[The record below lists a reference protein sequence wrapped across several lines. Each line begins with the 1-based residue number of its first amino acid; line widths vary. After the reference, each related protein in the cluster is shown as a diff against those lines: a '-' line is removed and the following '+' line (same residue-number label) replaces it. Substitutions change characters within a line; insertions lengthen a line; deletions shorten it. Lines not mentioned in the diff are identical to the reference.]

1 MMTGCGNFAR
11 RKVWNIRRV
20 CLEPGAMFSS
30 LMTQP
35 HSRVKLKML
44 ANLASQSS
52 AKMTSRTGITT
63 VRKEMH
69 RQQPSPNPWYLKLL
83 NSPPRLKP
91 LHPLNP
97 RRRHRKTLIPLSNTP
112 GSRQR
117 STSPPAPGCPSV
129 ALPMSTEFFS
139 PRVNRCKVCVRCLDS
154 NTNRPLPRPVAMY

>member
-1 MMTGCGNFAR
+1 MMTGCGSFAR
-11 RKVWNIRRV
+11 RKIWNTRRV

-44 ANLASQSS
+44 ANLASRSS

-63 VRKEMH
+63 VRKQMH
-69 RQQPSPNPWYLKLL
+69 RQQPSPNRWYLKLL
-83 NSPPRLKP
+83 SSPPRLKS
-91 LHPLNP
+91 LHLLSL

-112 GSRQR
+112 GSRQKNI
-117 STSPPAPGCPSV
+117 SLPAPGCPSG

-154 NTNRPLPRPVAMY
+154 NTNRPLPRPAATY